1 MTQDLETPQSADT
14 RQPGANDMGIRWL
27 GRPRFD
33 AMRML
38 LILIVV
44 LTLALVLLIPALDTG
59 SQCQFGPIILGM
71 ALLMVVPIIIPLAL
85 VRRRVLGTQVGVKDE
100 WVIVRFHDAST
111 ACSRDRDLRVTN
123 NSFIISNRHVPIGR
137 NGSFLFARADLDAY
151 LQPRL
156 EQARKMTVS
165 EQVAWE
171 WQRNR
176 GATLLLA
183 LLLILAVGAF
193 IFVEF
198 GSGKE
203 WLQELLLSLLGPECR
218 QAAEGGP

>member
-1 MTQDLETPQSADT
+1 
-14 RQPGANDMGIRWL
+14 MGIRWL

-33 AMRML
+33 AMRAL
-38 LILIVV
+38 LILIVA

-85 VRRRVLGTQVGVKDE
+85 VRRRVLRTQLGVKDE
-100 WVIVRFHDAST
+100 WVVVRFHDNST
-111 ACSRDRDLRVTN
+111 ASSRDRDLRVTN
-123 NSFIISNRHVPIGR
+123 NGFIIGNRHVPIGR
-137 NGSFLFARADLDAY
+137 NNSFLFAKADLDAY

-156 EQARKMTVS
+156 ARARKLSVGQ
-165 EQVAWE
+165 QVAWE
-171 WQRNR
+171 WRRNR
-176 GATLLLA
+176 RATLLLV
-183 LLLILAVGAF
+183 LLLIPAVGAF

-218 QAAEGGP
+218 QAVER